1 MTRVIDPIELLIAR
15 LDRQCGL
22 LRAGRFA
29 EAAANGVTDGDLA
42 SLVRRGAATD
52 SARLRLLRERA
63 QQAARLLE
71 ASLDGFRAAA
81 RHTASGAP
89 QTSVYSA
96 RGALRALAPGN
107 LRSTRA

>member
-1 MTRVIDPIELLIAR
+1 MTPAADPLDRLIAR
-15 LDRQCGL
+15 LDRQSGL

-29 EAAANGVTDGDLA
+29 EAAAEGVTDVDLA
-42 SLVRRGAATD
+42 SLIRRGAATD
-52 SARLRLLRERA
+52 PARLELLRERA

-71 ASLDGFRAAA
+71 ASLYGFRAAA
-81 RHTASGAP
+81 RRTAPGAP
-89 QTSVYSA
+89 PTSIYSA

>member
-1 MTRVIDPIELLIAR
+1 MTPVPDPLDRLIAR
-15 LDRQCGL
+15 LDRQSEL

-29 EAAANGVTDGDLA
+29 EAASDGVTDVDLA
-42 SLVRRGAATD
+42 FLVRRDAATD
-52 SARLRLLRERA
+52 PARLELLRERA

-81 RHTASGAP
+81 HHTTPGP
-89 QTSVYSA
+89 PPTSIYSA